1 MRVLYKMNA
10 NCPPGIKI
18 KYMKEHNLIK
28 KQGPKTHE
36 IEYEEPES
44 TKPKNNSL
52 EELKQLISINLNEKI
67 TIAKIDDIISQS
79 NSPSK
84 PDKNKI
90 NKALSSFWNNF
101 DENDIPKTNK
111 QLSDL
116 IEVAM
121 FNPIE
126 RRQFLGKIKKEL
138 SSKGISLDNLD
149 PV

>member
-1 MRVLYKMNA
+1 MIEN
-10 NCPPGIKI
+10 NI
-18 KYMKEHNLIK
+18 IK
-28 KQGPKTHE
+28 KQDPNTHE
-36 IEYEEPES
+36 IEYHEEPIKQ
-44 TKPKNNSL
+44 TKPKDNLL

-67 TIAKIDDIISQS
+67 TIAKIDDIVSQS
-79 NSPSK
+79 NNSSK
-84 PDKNKI
+84 PNKNKI

-126 RRQFLGKIKKEL
+126 KRQFLGKIKKEL
-138 SSKGISLDNLD
+138 SSKGISLDSLNT
-149 PV
+149 V